1 MTQIVHSAAN
11 HVHWLVKDWIAP
23 PVQAT
28 LPGKF
33 QVNKKA
39 QELTESVSAAA
50 GKPIE
55 FKILWTEVTGATD
68 DKGSNAS
75 PEAMFWLVEAMI
87 KVEGAFKDLL
97 KLQDFKAECVPGI
110 SVCSSP
116 SLRRSDK
123 DLLISF
129 AHRNLSL
136 EAVPEV
142 KERCPRPKRV
152 SSSRWTTKRPRVDS
166 LGAPTQP
173 KAPSWKPC
181 EPRGKVCHS

>member
-1 MTQIVHSAAN
+1 MAN

-55 FKILWTEVTGATD
+55 FKIVWTEVTGATD

-87 KVEGAFKDLL
+87 KVEGAFKELL
-97 KLQDFKAECVPGI
+97 KLQDFKAECVPAI
-110 SVCSSP
+110 SV
-116 SLRRSDK
+116 SLP
-123 DLLISF
+123 
-129 AHRNLSL
+129 HRITETS
-136 EAVPEV
+136 
-142 KERCPRPKRV
+142 
-152 SSSRWTTKRPRVDS
+152 
-166 LGAPTQP
+166 
-173 KAPSWKPC
+173 
-181 EPRGKVCHS
+181 